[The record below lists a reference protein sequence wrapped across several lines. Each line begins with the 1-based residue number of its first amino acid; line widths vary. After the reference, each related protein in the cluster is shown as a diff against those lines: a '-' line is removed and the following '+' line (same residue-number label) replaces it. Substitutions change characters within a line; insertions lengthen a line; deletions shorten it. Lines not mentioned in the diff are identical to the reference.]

1 MESTRAILA
10 ITIGYLPKSKALTSS
25 FDKTGEYVLK
35 SYWNIIIYE
44 KTRIQTQ
51 CLANEKIVQ
60 KNNDEELLQ
69 KLYNLLEYENENDK
83 EWPIKTT

>member
-10 ITIGYLPKSKALTSS
+10 IIIGYLPKSKALTSS
-25 FDKTGEYVLK
+25 FDKTGEHVPK
-35 SYWNIIIYE
+35 SNAIEILSYM
-44 KTRIQTQ
+44 KKRIRTQ

-69 KLYNLLEYENENDK
+69 KLYNLLEYENDK
-83 EWPIKTT
+83 E